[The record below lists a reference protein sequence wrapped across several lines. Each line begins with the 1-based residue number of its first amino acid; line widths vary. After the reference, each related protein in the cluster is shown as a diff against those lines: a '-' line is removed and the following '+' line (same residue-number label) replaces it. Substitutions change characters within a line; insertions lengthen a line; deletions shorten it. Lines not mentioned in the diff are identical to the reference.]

1 MFFDYKKAKKII
13 YFDHAAATPLD
24 DKVKAA
30 MAPFLGQH
38 YGNPSSLHRMGVVA
52 KQTIED
58 ARKTL
63 ARLIGTGPEE
73 IIFTAGGTESVNLA
87 ILGLARGCRKCHIIT
102 SAIEHH
108 AVLNS
113 VKALAKE
120 GHRVTYLG
128 VDKNG
133 FIKLE
138 DLKKAIRPDTGLV
151 SIMYANNEIG
161 AIEPVAEIG
170 KWLKAQ
176 NAKRK
181 TQKLLPIVFH
191 TDACQAAGFL
201 DLNVDRL
208 GVDLMSVNG
217 SKIYGPKQVGFL
229 YVRRGI
235 DLKPVIHGGGQERG
249 LRSGTENVPGI
260 VGLAKALALVQVER
274 FSENRRLV
282 KLRDYFISQVLK
294 KISGVTLNG
303 PAISDSDEGMNRL
316 PNNINLTIK
325 GVEGEALMLYL
336 DSYGICVSTGS
347 ACSTGHTEASH
358 VLLAI
363 GKTQKAAQSSIRIS
377 LGRQNTKQEADYAI
391 GVMVKVV
398 KVLRKVNKNK

>member
-1 MFFDYKKAKKII
+1 MFSKFKKPKKII

-24 DKVKAA
+24 NQVKAA
-30 MAPFLGQH
+30 MAPYLDQH
-38 YGNPSSLHRMGVVA
+38 YGNPSSLHRMGVIA
-52 KQTIED
+52 KQAIED
-58 ARKTL
+58 ARQTA
-63 ARLIGTGPEE
+63 ARLINAGPEE
-73 IIFTAGGTESVNLA
+73 IILTAGGTESVNLA
-87 ILGLARGCRKCHIIT
+87 ILGLAKGRRKCHIIT
-102 SAIEHH
+102 SEIEHH

-120 GHRVTYLG
+120 GHKVTYVG

-170 KWLKAQ
+170 KWLKTQ

-181 TQKLLPIVFH
+181 TQKLLPMVFH

-217 SKIYGPKQVGFL
+217 SKIYGPKQAGFL

-235 DLKPVIHGGGQERG
+235 NLKPIIYGGGQERG

-274 FSENRRLV
+274 LLENRRLI
-282 KLRDYFISQVLK
+282 KLRDYFIAQVFK
-294 KISGVTLNG
+294 KIPGATLNG
-303 PAISDSDEGMNRL
+303 PAISDKEMNRL

-336 DSYGICVSTGS
+336 DAYGICVSTGS
-347 ACSTGHTEASH
+347 ACSTGHTETSH

-363 GKTQKAAQSSIRIS
+363 GKTQKMAQSSVRIS

-391 GVMVKVV
+391 RTMVKVA
-398 KVLRKVNKNK
+398 KVLRKANK